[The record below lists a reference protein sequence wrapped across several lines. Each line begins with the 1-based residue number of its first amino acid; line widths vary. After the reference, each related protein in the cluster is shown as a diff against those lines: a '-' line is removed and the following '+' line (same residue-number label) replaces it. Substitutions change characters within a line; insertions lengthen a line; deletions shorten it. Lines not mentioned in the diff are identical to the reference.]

1 MSRIRL
7 NRIGLGLV
15 RSGCIGLSWIGLIG
29 LNWEVLG
36 FVDLVWFGLDWVCL
50 VCIESSYV

>member
-15 RSGCIGLSWIGLIG
+15 RSGCIELSWIGLIG
-29 LNWEVLG
+29 LSLDVLG

-50 VCIESSYV
+50 ACIEFSYV